1 VGCLVLVPVSDVRSN
16 PNDQIA
22 HAANV
27 LKRSERLR
35 VVFETICRGGKRPK
49 TVAQLIRATGY
60 DQVAILQ
67 LGGKLT
73 DQQLVHKIR
82 NHGKTLYEKDRFYA
96 ANRVKIIRL
105 ATNPAK
111 LKNLPTKYAPRTPS
125 YSGTMKVRVTGAKI
139 QIGELTCDDFDQ
151 FSRVKKI
158 KGAGP
163 KKISE
168 SRFKKGIAKL
178 IGETGTFQDW
188 GGEPNDLYTSKL
200 KYKGKRCSV
209 AFAFKG
215 PGTTGVLTPKKLG
228 KNGDQIQRLF
238 LSPADIFIV
247 QYHSQIGQSVIEQM
261 KAFATL
267 NSVREGKHIWYG
279 VIDGDDTNRLLA
291 AYPRQ
296 FGFQ

>member
-1 VGCLVLVPVSDVRSN
+1 MPVSVSDARSN

-35 VVFETICRGGKRPK
+35 SVFESVCRGGKKPK
-49 TVAQLIRATGY
+49 SVAQLMKATGY
-60 DQVAILQ
+60 SQVAVLQ
-67 LGGKLT
+67 LGGKLA
-73 DQQLVHKIR
+73 DQQLVHKVR
-82 NHGKTLYEKDRFYA
+82 ADGETLYEKDRFYA
-96 ANRVKIIRL
+96 ANRLKIIRL

-111 LKNLPTKYAPRTPS
+111 LKNLPTKYSPKIAVSPVIKIAIP
-125 YSGTMKVRVTGAKI
+125 GAKI
-139 QIGELTCDDFDQ
+139 RVSEVTCDDFDQ
-151 FSRVKKI
+151 FAKVRKVKVSS
-158 KGAGP
+158 AP

-168 SRFKKGIAKL
+168 KAFKNGILKL
-178 IGETGTFQDW
+178 IGETGNFQDW

-200 KYKGKRCSV
+200 RHKGKRRAI

-238 LSPADIFIV
+238 LSPAEIFIV
-247 QYHSQIGQSVIEQM
+247 QYHDQISQAVVEQV
-261 KAFATL
+261 KAFASL
-267 NSVREGKHIWYG
+267 NSVREGKLIWYG
-279 VIDGDDTNRLLA
+279 IIDGDDTNRLLA

-296 FGFQ
+296 FGLN